1 MLTTTFPPLWT
12 LLIVSDTTNIHLWYY
27 LHAVLRVTHEKAAVL
42 IPQMPGIGTTA
53 VSIPGSFSI
62 TSITLNGRNTKST
75 IILYHL
81 DTRIPNFNTR
91 KDDFS
96 MTRKKNKTVDELRAA
111 EAKALRERD
120 EKNALIKELHKQIS
134 EAARRE
140 RNAHIYFRGGE
151 LTHHLGD
158 KAELLTDDDVKRLL
172 NYVFSFGGVQKI
184 VNEMLAIRRG
194 DANGTVEE
202 LLSTAMSGDKR
213 APIRSTDVQTS

>member
-1 MLTTTFPPLWT
+1 
-12 LLIVSDTTNIHLWYY
+12 
-27 LHAVLRVTHEKAAVL
+27 
-42 IPQMPGIGTTA
+42 
-53 VSIPGSFSI
+53 
-62 TSITLNGRNTKST
+62 
-75 IILYHL
+75 
-81 DTRIPNFNTR
+81 
-91 KDDFS
+91 

-172 NYVFSFGGVQKI
+172 DYVFSFGGVQKI

-194 DANGTVEE
+194 DAEGTVEE
-202 LLSTAMSGDKR
+202 LLSSIASGDKQV
-213 APIRSTDVQTS
+213 PIRNANVQTS

>member
-1 MLTTTFPPLWT
+1 
-12 LLIVSDTTNIHLWYY
+12 
-27 LHAVLRVTHEKAAVL
+27 
-42 IPQMPGIGTTA
+42 
-53 VSIPGSFSI
+53 
-62 TSITLNGRNTKST
+62 
-75 IILYHL
+75 
-81 DTRIPNFNTR
+81 
-91 KDDFS
+91 

-172 NYVFSFGGVQKI
+172 DYVFSFGGVQKI

-194 DANGTVEE
+194 DAEGTVEE
-202 LLSTAMSGDKR
+202 LLSSIASGDKR
-213 APIRSTDVQTS
+213 VPIRGTDVQTS

>member
-1 MLTTTFPPLWT
+1 
-12 LLIVSDTTNIHLWYY
+12 
-27 LHAVLRVTHEKAAVL
+27 
-42 IPQMPGIGTTA
+42 
-53 VSIPGSFSI
+53 
-62 TSITLNGRNTKST
+62 
-75 IILYHL
+75 
-81 DTRIPNFNTR
+81 
-91 KDDFS
+91 

-194 DANGTVEE
+194 DAEGTVEE
-202 LLSTAMSGDKR
+202 LLSYAASGDKR
-213 APIRSTDVQTS
+213 ASIRSTDVQTS

>member
-1 MLTTTFPPLWT
+1 
-12 LLIVSDTTNIHLWYY
+12 
-27 LHAVLRVTHEKAAVL
+27 
-42 IPQMPGIGTTA
+42 
-53 VSIPGSFSI
+53 
-62 TSITLNGRNTKST
+62 
-75 IILYHL
+75 
-81 DTRIPNFNTR
+81 
-91 KDDFS
+91 

-172 NYVFSFGGVQKI
+172 DYVFSFGGVQKI

-194 DANGTVEE
+194 DAEGTVEE
-202 LLSTAMSGDKR
+202 LLSSIASGDKR
-213 APIRSTDVQTS
+213 VPIRNANVQTS

>member
-1 MLTTTFPPLWT
+1 
-12 LLIVSDTTNIHLWYY
+12 
-27 LHAVLRVTHEKAAVL
+27 
-42 IPQMPGIGTTA
+42 
-53 VSIPGSFSI
+53 
-62 TSITLNGRNTKST
+62 
-75 IILYHL
+75 
-81 DTRIPNFNTR
+81 
-91 KDDFS
+91 

-172 NYVFSFGGVQKI
+172 DYVFSFGGVQKI
-184 VNEMLAIRRG
+184 VYEMLAIRRG
-194 DANGTVEE
+194 DAEGTVEE
-202 LLSTAMSGDKR
+202 LLSSIASRDKR
-213 APIRSTDVQTS
+213 VPIRNANVQTS

>member
-1 MLTTTFPPLWT
+1 
-12 LLIVSDTTNIHLWYY
+12 
-27 LHAVLRVTHEKAAVL
+27 
-42 IPQMPGIGTTA
+42 
-53 VSIPGSFSI
+53 
-62 TSITLNGRNTKST
+62 
-75 IILYHL
+75 
-81 DTRIPNFNTR
+81 
-91 KDDFS
+91 

-111 EAKALRERD
+111 ETKVLRERD

-172 NYVFSFGGVQKI
+172 DYVFSFGGVQKI

-202 LLSTAMSGDKR
+202 LLSSIASGDKQV
-213 APIRSTDVQTS
+213 PIRSTDVQTS

>member
-1 MLTTTFPPLWT
+1 
-12 LLIVSDTTNIHLWYY
+12 
-27 LHAVLRVTHEKAAVL
+27 
-42 IPQMPGIGTTA
+42 
-53 VSIPGSFSI
+53 
-62 TSITLNGRNTKST
+62 
-75 IILYHL
+75 
-81 DTRIPNFNTR
+81 
-91 KDDFS
+91 

-111 EAKALRERD
+111 EAKALRDRD

>member
-1 MLTTTFPPLWT
+1 
-12 LLIVSDTTNIHLWYY
+12 
-27 LHAVLRVTHEKAAVL
+27 
-42 IPQMPGIGTTA
+42 
-53 VSIPGSFSI
+53 
-62 TSITLNGRNTKST
+62 
-75 IILYHL
+75 
-81 DTRIPNFNTR
+81 
-91 KDDFS
+91 

-194 DANGTVEE
+194 DAEGTVEE
-202 LLSTAMSGDKR
+202 LLSSIASGDKR
-213 APIRSTDVQTS
+213 IPIRSTDVQTS

>member
-1 MLTTTFPPLWT
+1 M
-12 LLIVSDTTNIHLWYY
+12 S
-27 LHAVLRVTHEKAAVL
+27 R
-42 IPQMPGIGTTA
+42 
-53 VSIPGSFSI
+53 
-62 TSITLNGRNTKST
+62 R
-75 IILYHL
+75 
-81 DTRIPNFNTR
+81 
-91 KDDFS
+91 
-96 MTRKKNKTVDELRAA
+96 KNKTVDELRAA

-172 NYVFSFGGVQKI
+172 DYVFSFGGVQKI

-194 DANGTVEE
+194 DADGTVEE
-202 LLSTAMSGDKR
+202 LLSSTASVDKR
-213 APIRSTDVQTS
+213 VPIRNTNVQTN

>member
-1 MLTTTFPPLWT
+1 M
-12 LLIVSDTTNIHLWYY
+12 S
-27 LHAVLRVTHEKAAVL
+27 R
-42 IPQMPGIGTTA
+42 
-53 VSIPGSFSI
+53 
-62 TSITLNGRNTKST
+62 R
-75 IILYHL
+75 
-81 DTRIPNFNTR
+81 
-91 KDDFS
+91 
-96 MTRKKNKTVDELRAA
+96 KNKTVDELRAA

-172 NYVFSFGGVQKI
+172 DYVFSFGGVQKI

-194 DANGTVEE
+194 DAEGTVEE
-202 LLSTAMSGDKR
+202 LLSSTASGDKR
-213 APIRSTDVQTS
+213 IPIRSTDVQTS

>member
-1 MLTTTFPPLWT
+1 M
-12 LLIVSDTTNIHLWYY
+12 S
-27 LHAVLRVTHEKAAVL
+27 R
-42 IPQMPGIGTTA
+42 
-53 VSIPGSFSI
+53 
-62 TSITLNGRNTKST
+62 R
-75 IILYHL
+75 
-81 DTRIPNFNTR
+81 
-91 KDDFS
+91 
-96 MTRKKNKTVDELRAA
+96 KNKTVDELRAA

-172 NYVFSFGGVQKI
+172 DYVFNFGGVQKI

-202 LLSTAMSGDKR
+202 LLSNTASKDNR
-213 APIRSTDVQTS
+213 APFLSTDVQTS

>member
-1 MLTTTFPPLWT
+1 
-12 LLIVSDTTNIHLWYY
+12 
-27 LHAVLRVTHEKAAVL
+27 
-42 IPQMPGIGTTA
+42 
-53 VSIPGSFSI
+53 
-62 TSITLNGRNTKST
+62 
-75 IILYHL
+75 
-81 DTRIPNFNTR
+81 
-91 KDDFS
+91 

-172 NYVFSFGGVQKI
+172 DYVFSFGGVQKI

-202 LLSTAMSGDKR
+202 LLSSIASGDKQV
-213 APIRSTDVQTS
+213 PIRGTDVQTS